1 MSEQRGRGDAFA
13 PHQPATPAVSVIV
26 PSYNYAKTL
35 RVCLASAFAQTY
47 RAAEVI
53 VVDDRSTDGSAE
65 IAREFPCRLIVQPR
79 NRGAAA
85 ARNTGA
91 AAATGEILFFLDS
104 DVALEPDAIGNAVR
118 LLAED
123 PGCGCVYGIH
133 PPEPL
138 IDDGPVERY
147 RTLHMHHALLRA
159 SGYTKTA
166 IFALAAIPKAVF
178 TDVGPFDEN
187 FRGAGGED
195 TEYSDR
201 LAARYRILLSP
212 SVVGRHD
219 DEDRLLPLLS
229 EQYRRG
235 QLLRF
240 QAGHRFRANTLKV
253 NSLTGVVAAALSV
266 GTLPLA
272 LLRPAALVLPAA
284 SVALFTIAHLRLSR
298 LVLRERGPAFL
309 AYFTGV
315 HFLVNLAI
323 VAGIGAGTVRAAVDP
338 NFGPARR
345 RRPLLPRLTRRAWRA
360 RRAVPGR

>member
-1 MSEQRGRGDAFA
+1 MSG
-13 PHQPATPAVSVIV
+13 PTVSVVI

-35 RVCLASAFAQTY
+35 GACLASAFAQTY
-47 RAAEVI
+47 PPAEVI
-53 VVDDRSTDGSAE
+53 VVDDRSTDDSPA
-65 IAREFPCRLIVQPR
+65 IAAGFPCRLIVQPR

-104 DVALEPDAIGNAVR
+104 DVAMEPDAIRNAVR

-123 PGCGCVYGIH
+123 PSLGCVYGIH

-138 IDDGPVERY
+138 IDDGPIERY
-147 RTLHMHHALLRA
+147 RALHMHHALVRA
-159 SGYTKTA
+159 SGYTMTA
-166 IFALAAIPKAVF
+166 VFALAAIPAAVF
-178 TDVGPFDEN
+178 AEIGPFDEN

-201 LAARYRILLSP
+201 LAARYRILLAP
-212 SVVGRHD
+212 SVLGRHD
-219 DEDRLLPLLS
+219 DEDRLRPLLS

-253 NSLTGVVAAALSV
+253 NSLTGVLAAALFLGTV

-272 LLRPAALVLPAA
+272 LIWPAVLALPAA
-284 SVALFTIAHLRLSR
+284 ALALFAVADLRLSR
-298 LVLRERGPAFL
+298 LVLRRRGPAFL

-323 VAGIGAGTVRAAVDP
+323 VVGVAAGTVRAAVDP

-345 RRPLLPRLTRRAWRA
+345 RRPLLPRLTRR
-360 RRAVPGR
+360 GRQAGSAAAE